1 MSAIIECKLLNSNA
15 KVPRRATSGSAG
27 FDLCGCDA
35 GVNSAGVG
43 VINTGIALQIPPN
56 HVGIIMARSSYAF
69 KYGMQILAGVI
80 DSDYRDEIKILYK
93 ANGDFV
99 FTAGERCAQIIIMPF
114 VGGGG
119 DSGGG
124 DRDNDNGGGDSF
136 TVVDAFTNDDV
147 ERVGGFGSTGV

>member
-43 VINTGIALQIPPN
+43 VINTGVALQIPPN

-69 KYGMQILAGVI
+69 KHGMQILAGVI

-119 DSGGG
+119 GGSGSRDSDSGI
-124 DRDNDNGGGDSF
+124 DSF
-136 TVVDAFTNDDV
+136 TIVDAFTNDDV

>member
-1 MSAIIECKLLNSNA
+1 MSALIECKLLNSNA
-15 KVPRRATSGSAG
+15 TVPRRATSGSAG

-43 VINTGIALQIPPN
+43 VINTGVALQIPPN

-114 VGGGG
+114 IGGGSDG
-119 DSGGG
+119 GSGRDS
-124 DRDNDNGGGDSF
+124 DSF
-136 TVVDAFTNDDV
+136 TVVDAFTNDNV